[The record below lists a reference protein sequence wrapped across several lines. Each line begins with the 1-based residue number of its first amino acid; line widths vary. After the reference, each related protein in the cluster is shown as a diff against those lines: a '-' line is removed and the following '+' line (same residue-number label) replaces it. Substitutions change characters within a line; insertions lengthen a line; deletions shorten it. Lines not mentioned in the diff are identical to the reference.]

1 MGDPT
6 GVDSA
11 LATVLRGYV
20 LDPLAEAQSVVQRE
34 AIEIDT
40 EREAFDQLAQRV
52 TTIETVPDRQP
63 EPQAHTLTVESQLQ
77 AADQLQHA
85 YRETVM
91 DVPHYDD
98 VYGESLETNV
108 AAELPPEAAILF
120 QDPADQITP
129 DQITRIRAAA
139 TNARASRE
147 TLAAKL
153 ADEQESIATA
163 YDELDAVVKQLD
175 GPHVPG
181 WYTAQFEATLTTTI
195 QTRQEILDD
204 RRHRSR
210 SDGHD
215 LCHYLY
221 TEQGWTYPVLTAV
234 ARLRR
239 AVECPE

>member
-1 MGDPT
+1 MGESTNAVP
-6 GVDSA
+6 A
-11 LATVLRGYV
+11 LATVFRGHV
-20 LDPLAEAQSVVQRE
+20 LDPLVDAQAIVQRE
-34 AIEIDT
+34 AIEIDA
-40 EREAFDQLAQRV
+40 EREAFEQLAQRV

-77 AADQLQHA
+77 AAGQLREA
-85 YRETVM
+85 YQETVM
-91 DVPHYDD
+91 NVPHYDD

-108 AAELPPEAAILF
+108 AEELPPDVAVLF
-120 QDPADQITP
+120 QGPADRITP
-129 DQITRIRAAA
+129 DQKTRIRAAA

-147 TLAAKL
+147 TLAANL
-153 ADEQESIATA
+153 GDEQESLAA
-163 YDELDAVVKQLD
+163 AHDELEAVITQLD

-181 WYTAQFEATLTTTI
+181 WYTAQFEATLTNTI

-204 RRHRSR
+204 RPHRSR

-221 TEQGWTYPVLTAV
+221 ADQGWTYPVLTAV
-234 ARLRR
+234 ARLRN

>member
-1 MGDPT
+1 MGDRT
-6 GVDSA
+6 DSDTA
-11 LATVLRGYV
+11 LVSVLRGHV
-20 LDPLAEAQSVVQRE
+20 LDPLADAQSVVQRE
-34 AIEIDT
+34 AAEIDT

-52 TTIETVPDRQP
+52 TTIETVPDWQP
-63 EPQAHTLTVESQLQ
+63 EPQAHTLTVESQPQ
-77 AADQLQHA
+77 TADQLREA

-91 DVPHYDD
+91 DVPHFED

-108 AAELPPEAAILF
+108 AAELPPDVAVLF

-129 DQITRIRAAA
+129 DQKTRIRAAA

-147 TLAAKL
+147 TLAANL
-153 ADEQESIATA
+153 VAEQESLATA
-163 YDELDAVVKQLD
+163 NDELDAVITQLD

-181 WYTAQFEATLTTTI
+181 WYAAQFKTTLTKTI
-195 QTRQEILDD
+195 QTRQETLDA
-204 RRHRSR
+204 RPHKSR

-221 TEQGWTYPVLTAV
+221 TDQGWTYPVLTAV
-234 ARLRR
+234 ARLRS

>member
-6 GVDSA
+6 DAYSA
-11 LATVLRGYV
+11 LVSVLRGHV
-20 LDPLAEAQSVVQRE
+20 LDPLVDAQAVVQRE
-34 AIEIDT
+34 ATEIDT

-77 AADQLQHA
+77 AADQLRQA

-91 DVPHYDD
+91 DVPHFED

-108 AAELPPEAAILF
+108 AAELPPDVAVLF

-129 DQITRIRAAA
+129 DQKTRIRAAA

-147 TLAAKL
+147 TLAANL
-153 ADEQESIATA
+153 AAEQESLASTH
-163 YDELDAVVKQLD
+163 DELEAVITQLD

-181 WYTAQFEATLTTTI
+181 WYTAQFEAALTSTI
-195 QTRQEILDD
+195 QTRQEIIDD
-204 RRHRSR
+204 RPHRRR

-221 TEQGWTYPVLTAV
+221 ADQSWTYPVLTAV
-234 ARLRR
+234 ARLRS
-239 AVECPE
+239 AVNCPE

>member
-1 MGDPT
+1 MGDRTDP
-6 GVDSA
+6 DSA
-11 LATVLRGYV
+11 LISVLRGHV
-20 LDPLAEAQSVVQRE
+20 LDPLADAQAIVQRE
-34 AIEIDT
+34 ATEIDT
-40 EREAFDQLAQRV
+40 EREAFDQLTQRV

-77 AADQLQHA
+77 AADQLRQA

-108 AAELPPEAAILF
+108 AAELPPDVAVLF

-129 DQITRIRAAA
+129 DQKTRIRAAA

-147 TLAAKL
+147 TLAANL
-153 ADEQESIATA
+153 ADEQESLATA
-163 YDELDAVVKQLD
+163 YDELDAVITQLD

-181 WYTAQFEATLTTTI
+181 GYTTQFEATLTTSI
-195 QTRQEILDD
+195 QTRQELLDD
-204 RRHRSR
+204 RAQGTRA
-210 SDGHD
+210 DGHD
-215 LCHYLY
+215 LCQYLY
-221 TEQGWTYPVLTAV
+221 ADQGWTYPVLTAV
-234 ARLRR
+234 ARLRS